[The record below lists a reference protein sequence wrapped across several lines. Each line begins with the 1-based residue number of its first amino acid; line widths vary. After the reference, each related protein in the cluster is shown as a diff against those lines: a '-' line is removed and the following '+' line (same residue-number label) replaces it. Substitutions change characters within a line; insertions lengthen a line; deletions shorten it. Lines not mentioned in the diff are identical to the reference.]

1 MLPPRTKSDP
11 ALSGAAGTGRPRAV
25 VIDCDPGIDDAAALA
40 LAVGSPELDVR
51 GVTTVAGNVELELTT
66 GNALR
71 LLAAFGRD
79 DVPVAPGAARG
90 LMRTK
95 AAHAFVH
102 GRNGLGGVELPAAR
116 RAARSEH
123 AVELLAAVL
132 RESEPGS
139 VTIAA
144 IGPLTNIAL
153 LASMH
158 PELTE
163 RIDRVVVM
171 GATAGRGNMTPV
183 AEYNV
188 WADPE
193 AAQRVLGESDFEICL
208 VELEVTRRATVG
220 PRELARLRAESAR
233 GALLADMI
241 DGYADQA
248 VGGRPLHDAVAV
260 AAIVDPTL
268 IATRPATIEV
278 DTGSGSGRAST
289 AIAFGEAGAGGAGR
303 LNVAVDLDVA
313 RFRELLLT
321 RVAGGAGEAA
331 GA

>member
-1 MLPPRTKSDP
+1 VDLP
-11 ALSGAAGTGRPRAV
+11 
-25 VIDCDPGIDDAAALA
+25 
-40 LAVGSPELDVR
+40 
-51 GVTTVAGNVELELTT
+51 
-66 GNALR
+66 
-71 LLAAFGRD
+71 
-79 DVPVAPGAARG
+79 APG
-90 LMRTK
+90 
-95 AAHAFVH
+95 
-102 GRNGLGGVELPAAR
+102 
-116 RAARSEH
+116 RAARPEH
-123 AVELLAAVL
+123 AVDLLATVL

-153 LASMH
+153 LASLH
-158 PELTE
+158 PDLTD
-163 RIDRVVVM
+163 RVDRVVVM

-183 AEYNV
+183 AEYNT

-193 AAQRVLGESDFEICL
+193 AAQRVLCESDFEICL

-220 PRELARLRAESAR
+220 PRELARMRSESAR

-241 DGYADQA
+241 DGYADHA

-268 IATRPATIEV
+268 ITTRPATIQV
-278 DTGSGSGRAST
+278 DTGAGSGRAST
-289 AIAFGEAGAGGAGR
+289 AIAFGEAEAGGSAGGSGR

-321 RVAGGAGEAA
+321 RLAGGA
-331 GA
+331 